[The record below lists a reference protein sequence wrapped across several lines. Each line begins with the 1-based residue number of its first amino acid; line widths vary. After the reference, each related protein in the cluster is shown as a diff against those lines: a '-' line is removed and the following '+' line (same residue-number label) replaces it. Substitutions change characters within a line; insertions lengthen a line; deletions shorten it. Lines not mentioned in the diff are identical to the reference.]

1 MKVLYSGSFHYKIGR
16 LASKEAAFFCDL
28 EIIEYDNGM
37 RCVVLTERN
46 DNTALSISNVSDRIA
61 SQIYADYLSGVPEN
75 KIIWLEYYPPSRGN
89 KAYIDLVQFDFEVV
103 PSQGTHPDTTGTLR
117 FYHPRWHRLYESRNL
132 DRNEFLADHANLIQN
147 LYHAQV
153 ILELEDK
160 EGHCWRVVTGRET
173 LFIFSPNPEAN
184 LPDKGY
190 DVPGINAILREKKR
204 FFRPDIDLEQRFT
217 DELVKGFL
225 NKGL

>member
-1 MKVLYSGSFHYKIGR
+1 MKVFYSGSFHYKIGR

-28 EIIEYDNGM
+28 DIIEYDNGM

-61 SQIYADYLSGVPEN
+61 SQIYADYLAGVPEN
-75 KIIWLEYYPPSRGN
+75 KIIWLEYYPLSRGN

-103 PSQGTHPDTTGTLR
+103 PAQGTHPSTTGTLR
-117 FYHPRWHRLYESRNL
+117 FYHPRWHRLYESRHL
-132 DRNEFLADHANLIQN
+132 DRNEFLTNHANLIQN
-147 LYHAQV
+147 LYQAQV
-153 ILELEDK
+153 ILELTDK
-160 EGHCWRVVTGRET
+160 EGHCWRVVTGREM
-173 LFIFSPNPEAN
+173 LFLLTSNPEAN
-184 LPDKGY
+184 LLDKGF
-190 DVPGINAILREKKR
+190 DVRGINEILREKKR
-204 FFRPDIDLEQRFT
+204 FFSPDINLEQRFT